1 MKSIL
6 TKIPAIMGMIVTL
19 ISLGLLLATAFVA
32 ATEEPVDFG
41 INKSF
46 GLWIFSMIVALFSL
60 LLYVVDA
67 ILSVIKAFMRIHPR
81 FNAALAIL
89 LIAAI
94 PMAILLGGSPG
105 IGNLIWNIYYVG
117 IFILEIVSIVKH
129 VKIELHQKAARP

>member
-6 TKIPAIMGMIVTL
+6 TKVPAIMGMIVTL

-60 LLYVVDA
+60 LLYVIDA

-81 FNAALAIL
+81 FNAVLAIL

-129 VKIELHQKAARP
+129 VKMELHQKATR